1 MTETVQELIDVVDK
15 ALNDRELSKMV
26 VRQILDY
33 FGGMQIYLP
42 KTESAFREE
51 IDEAI
56 FQAFNGRN
64 HKEVVRSFDITIQR
78 LYEILRAKRGGKNAS
93 TQGRLDFK

>member
-1 MTETVQELIDVVDK
+1 MTETVQEMIDVVDK
-15 ALNDRELSKMV
+15 VLDDRELSKMV
-26 VRQILDY
+26 VRRILDY
-33 FGGMQIYLP
+33 FGGMQVYLP

-56 FQAFNGRN
+56 YQAFNGHN

-78 LYEILRAKRGGKNAS
+78 LYEIIRAKRSGRNTTA
-93 TQGRLDFK
+93 QGRLDFE